1 MSGVVFRPAGVQ
13 QLHEAVAYGMLNYG
27 YAIEAD
33 SKANAVVRGGHR
45 SFAPNGPVGGNL
57 RRSYH
62 AVVYVDGVRLGSDS
76 TDENG
81 RPFPAY
87 APGSGIWL
95 YVGTNAGYGFW
106 VEAGTRVMD
115 ARPTLVPA
123 MLKNR
128 AAAPQLIAAGAQKH
142 LAGR

>member
-1 MSGVVFRPAGVQ
+1 MSGVTMRPGGVAE
-13 QLHEAVAYGMLNYG
+13 LREAVAYGMLNYG

-33 SKANAVVRGGHR
+33 TKENAVVRGGNR
-45 SFAPNGPVGGNL
+45 SFAPDGPVGGNL

-62 AVVYVDGVRLGSDS
+62 AVVYLDGERIGSES
-76 TDENG
+76 TDDNG
-81 RPFPAY
+81 RPFPDY
-87 APGSGIWL
+87 APGPGIWL

-106 VEAGTRVMD
+106 VEGGTRFMD

-128 AAAPQLIAAGAQKH
+128 AEAPALIAAGARKH
-142 LAGR
+142 AAAR